1 MLHFLLSQALVFSLA
16 LSSPADTTHGCALRH
31 ALSGVSM
38 IYGGVGLV
46 KVNGMSVAAAGGLY
60 LLVRVRFRVFL
71 G

>member
-1 MLHFLLSQALVFSLA
+1 MRFLGGPLRVLFTLR
-16 LSSPADTTHGCALRH
+16 CATARTV
-31 ALSGVSM
+31 GVSM

-46 KVNGMSVAAAGGLY
+46 KVNRMLVAAAGGLY